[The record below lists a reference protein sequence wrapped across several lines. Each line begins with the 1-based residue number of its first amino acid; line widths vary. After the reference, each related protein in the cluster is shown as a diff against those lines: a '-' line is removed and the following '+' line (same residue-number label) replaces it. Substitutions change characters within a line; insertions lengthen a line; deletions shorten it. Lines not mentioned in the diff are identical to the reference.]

1 MHRSCR
7 RLQRP
12 GDAGV
17 DRKQRVGQEVLEPVA
32 GRAFAPQAQQ
42 RHGLHAV
49 GLARRAHRPR
59 GCTVLQGALVVA
71 TLDVDLGQA
80 PRRGLGHRGL
90 RRRRAGLGVGG
101 QPRLQCPVGRVAVGQ
116 VVLVLVAT
124 QQQGPALP
132 GLGALQRGGERLH
145 RAAPRALEQLPRAR
159 LVEHVRLRGQRVGG
173 VLEAPR
179 VGEPSRAREPV
190 PPLASPQRRGQRNAE
205 RPLGRRLEQREGRLR
220 PARGQRRGDEPQQ
233 QPGAKRFRQ
242 IARAATERGKRVAA
256 ARGVPGDEVE
266 IAGHERVVGGQARRA
281 RERLARACGVVRI
294 ESDDRE
300 VQREHEIVRRQRHR
314 VLQRGLGLG
323 AALLLGQRVGQIHL
337 NMRILR
343 ILREGLAQERLG
355 RREVPARERA
365 LPAREAAFGAV
376 ERKVPPHASPSRF
389 YCRVAAA
396 KEDRMSGFAE
406 YERHDGLGLA
416 ALVARRE
423 VKPEELLEAAISR
436 VEARNPAVNAVTM
449 KLYDYGRQAIAAGLP
464 DGPFRGVPYL
474 MKDLTASIAGVPMTR
489 SSRYYADTPP
499 PTADSEHVRRL
510 KRAGLVVFGR
520 TNTCELGLSLTC
532 EPQMHGATK
541 NPWDP
546 TRISGGSS
554 GGAAAAVGARMLPMA
569 HATDGFGSI
578 RAPAACCGLV
588 GLKPTR
594 GRNTMAPYTGEG
606 LGGLSA
612 EHAVTLTVRD
622 SAALLDATAGAGPG
636 DPYVAP
642 PLARPLSSEVGADPG
657 RLRIAFTSVAPNG
670 AKVEA
675 DSLRTLG
682 ETAKLCVDLGHH
694 VEEVKPS
701 IDGEAVV
708 PTFLTLAAA
717 NTVVNLGGNPAR
729 GRPAREDEV
738 ERVTWATGQMGER
751 VSGADYVRATQT
763 AHRLGRQMAA
773 FHQRWNILLTPGLAT
788 LPPKL
793 GLIDMMLGDVD
804 EYWRRVFHF
813 SPFTV
818 WFNLTGQPAMMLPLG
833 VAGDLPVA
841 VQLVAR
847 YGDEATLFRLAAQLE
862 TARPWFDRRPA
873 IAR

>member
-1 MHRSCR
+1 MT
-7 RLQRP
+7 
-12 GDAGV
+12 G
-17 DRKQRVGQEVLEPVA
+17 
-32 GRAFAPQAQQ
+32 
-42 RHGLHAV
+42 
-49 GLARRAHRPR
+49 
-59 GCTVLQGALVVA
+59 
-71 TLDVDLGQA
+71 
-80 PRRGLGHRGL
+80 
-90 RRRRAGLGVGG
+90 
-101 QPRLQCPVGRVAVGQ
+101 
-116 VVLVLVAT
+116 
-124 QQQGPALP
+124 
-132 GLGALQRGGERLH
+132 
-145 RAAPRALEQLPRAR
+145 
-159 LVEHVRLRGQRVGG
+159 
-173 VLEAPR
+173 
-179 VGEPSRAREPV
+179 
-190 PPLASPQRRGQRNAE
+190 
-205 RPLGRRLEQREGRLR
+205 
-220 PARGQRRGDEPQQ
+220 
-233 QPGAKRFRQ
+233 
-242 IARAATERGKRVAA
+242 
-256 ARGVPGDEVE
+256 
-266 IAGHERVVGGQARRA
+266 
-281 RERLARACGVVRI
+281 
-294 ESDDRE
+294 
-300 VQREHEIVRRQRHR
+300 
-314 VLQRGLGLG
+314 
-323 AALLLGQRVGQIHL
+323 
-337 NMRILR
+337 
-343 ILREGLAQERLG
+343 
-355 RREVPARERA
+355 
-365 LPAREAAFGAV
+365 FG
-376 ERKVPPHASPSRF
+376 
-389 YCRVAAA
+389 
-396 KEDRMSGFAE
+396 E
-406 YERHDGLGLA
+406 YERYDGLGLA
-416 ALVARRE
+416 ELVARGDIA
-423 VKPEELLEAAISR
+423 PEELMGAAIAR
-436 VEARNPAVNAVTM
+436 VEARNPLVNAVTM
-449 KLYDYGRQAIAAGLP
+449 KLYDFGRRAIAAGLP

-489 SSRYYADTPP
+489 SSRYYADAPA

-642 PLARPLSSEVGADPG
+642 PLARSVSSEVGADPG
-657 RLRIAFTSVAPNG
+657 RLRIVFTSVAPNG

-717 NTVVNLGGNPAR
+717 NTVVNLGGNPAK

-738 ERVTWATGQMGER
+738 ERVTWLTARLGDR
-751 VSGADYVRATQT
+751 VTAADYVRATQA
-763 AHRLGRQMAA
+763 AHRLSRQMAA
-773 FHQRWNILLTPGLAT
+773 FHAGAEVLLTPGLAT
-788 LPPKL
+788 LPVKL
-793 GLIDMMLGDVD
+793 GWIDMMMDNVE
-804 EYWRRVFHF
+804 EYWRRVFTF

-818 WFNLTGQPAMMLPLG
+818 WFNLTGQPALVLPLG
-833 VAGDLPVA
+833 RSAEGLPVS

-847 YGDEATLFRLAAQLE
+847 FGDEATLFRLGAQLE
-862 TARPWFDRRPA
+862 AARPWFDRKPA
-873 IAR
+873 LIA